1 MVLADSNI
9 ILDIW
14 DSDPVWAQWS
24 RNQLDSFALMH
35 EMAINP
41 VIYAEIASRYST
53 QAKLDEAIAKLGF
66 SFLPLPREAAFLASR
81 TFAQY
86 RQLGGTRT
94 AALPDFFIGA
104 HAEALGCALLTRDV
118 SRYRT
123 YFPTVTLI
131 TP

>member
-1 MVLADSNI
+1 MILADSNI
-9 ILDIW
+9 VVDIW

-24 RNQLDSFALMH
+24 RNQLDNLALMH

-41 VIYAEIASRYST
+41 IIYAEIASRYST
-53 QAKLDEAIAKLGF
+53 QAKLDEAIAKLNF

-81 TFAQY
+81 AFAQY

-94 AALPDFFIGA
+94 GVLPDFFIGA

-123 YFPTVTLI
+123 YFPLVPLI

>member
-1 MVLADSNI
+1 MVIVDTNI
-9 ILDIW
+9 ILDLL
-14 DSDPVWAQWS
+14 DRDPNWS
-24 RNQLDSFALMH
+24 PWSSQQLRQLSAAHDL
-35 EMAINP
+35 AINP
-41 VIYAEIASRYST
+41 IIYAEIASRYST
-53 QAKLDEAIAKLGF
+53 QAKLDEAIAKLNF

-81 TFAQY
+81 AFAQY

-94 AALPDFFIGA
+94 GVLPDFFIGA

-123 YFPTVTLI
+123 YFPLVPLI